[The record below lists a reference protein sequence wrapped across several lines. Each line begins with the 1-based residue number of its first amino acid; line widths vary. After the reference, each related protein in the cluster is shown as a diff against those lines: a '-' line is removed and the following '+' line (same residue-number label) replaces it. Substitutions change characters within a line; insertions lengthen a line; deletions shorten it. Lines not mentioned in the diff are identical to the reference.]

1 MKRTG
6 KPFSGARMFLQRVR
20 TLVFSETK
28 RCWPF
33 SSFRAVLLA
42 SSAFLCVEAA
52 VAVESDTPENPV
64 EFFKRSL
71 KAPSEIEYF
80 EASSRALRDRF
91 PVRLRPKGITTNP
104 QSVQFF
110 EGARAGRDFY
120 LRDNSTAEKM
130 ITGRSG
136 RNSYTIVSNTVAFGL
151 DAFDAQNPNRSD
163 RISQAV
169 ESAFRLTTQF
179 TQMGLGD
186 LSPESVSWTGNEFV
200 GVNDSGRTQ
209 YGRLE
214 LSNNTPWRLT
224 VSWERGGTP
233 LKIVTYAYPES
244 RLHLNGY
251 PEKIILSTHFED
263 GLHPFLELTLAKV
276 QFAERKLAKEFFDPA
291 KFITVSTRF
300 TNTWGM
306 TKLTSISPK
315 GTVSVDIAPPSVVIE
330 HKSWRQ
336 RVVLWSF
343 LLVTIIPIVLYFRA
357 KKPNIPEQTN
367 EQ

>member
-6 KPFSGARMFLQRVR
+6 IFCFGPRMFLERVR
-20 TLVFSETK
+20 TLPFSETK
-28 RCWPF
+28 QRWPF

-42 SSAFLCVEAA
+42 SSALFCVEVA
-52 VAVESDTPENPV
+52 VAVGADIPEDSV

-71 KAPSEIEYF
+71 RASSGIEYF
-80 EASSRALRDRF
+80 EASSLALRDRF
-91 PVRLRPKGITTNP
+91 PARLRPKGITTNP

-110 EGARAGRDFY
+110 EGARAGRDFH

-130 ITGRSG
+130 IAGRSG
-136 RNSYTIVSNTVAFGL
+136 GNSYTIVSNTVAFGL
-151 DAFDAQNPNRSD
+151 DAFDAQNPSRSD

-186 LSPESVSWTGNEFV
+186 LSPESVVWTGNEFV
-200 GVNDSGRTQ
+200 AMNDVGRTQ

-214 LSNNTPWRLT
+214 LSNNSPWRLT
-224 VSWERGGTP
+224 VSWERGGVP
-233 LKIVTYAYPES
+233 FKMVTYTYPVNKPD
-244 RLHLNGY
+244 LNGY
-251 PEKIILSTHFED
+251 PEKIIISALFEG

-276 QFAERKLAKEFFDPA
+276 QFAARKLSKEFFDPA
-291 KFITVSTRF
+291 KFITPNTLY

-306 TKLTSISPK
+306 AKLTSISPK
-315 GTVSVDIAPPSVVIE
+315 GTVSVDIAPQGVVTE
-330 HKSWRQ
+330 HKGWRQ
-336 RVVLWSF
+336 RVVFWSF
-343 LLVTIIPIVLYFRA
+343 LLVMIIPIALYFRA
-357 KKPNIPEQTN
+357 KKPNNREQSN